1 MISGLVLI
9 LAYFIVA
16 ISPLLI
22 LLKLHVGT
30 PNETIYEIAR
40 SLALSGFVILALQP
54 VLVARLKWIERPF
67 GMDILSRFH
76 KSMGLF
82 ATLLLISHPPLLVL
96 GGGGLPL
103 IVSLDQPW
111 YILLGKAG
119 LLLLVI
125 HTFVSEYSSTLG
137 LKFEQ
142 WRRIHY
148 ILAPLIIILVFI
160 HSFETGDDLKLFP
173 MQLLWVILLIVAIA
187 AYSYHKIL
195 KPAFLARNPY
205 RVADV
210 QQETQNVWTVKL
222 VPPEGKPIY
231 DYFPGQFQFI
241 TFQRGKDLPVEE
253 HHWTISSSPTQKAF
267 VTSTIKES
275 GDFTSTIGLTKPGDT
290 AVVQAPFG
298 RFSHVFHPEDK
309 DIVFLAGGIGITP
322 FMSMLRYMRDTKSD
336 LNVILLYGNKYEA
349 DIVFRNELAEMEAS
363 QIPRLRVI
371 HVLSNPESDWPGERG
386 HIDREKLER
395 LVGSI
400 TTRTFY
406 VCGPPGMRIKLID
419 TLRKME
425 VPHEHIR
432 TEIFTL

>member
-1 MISGLVLI
+1 MISGLILVLG
-9 LAYFIVA
+9 YFVIVV
-16 ISPLLI
+16 SPLLI

-40 SLALSGFVILALQP
+40 SLALSGFAILALQP

-67 GMDILSRFH
+67 GMDIVSRFH
-76 KSMGLF
+76 KSMGVF

-103 IVSLDQPW
+103 ILSLDQPY
-111 YILLGKAG
+111 YIWFGKIG
-119 LLLLVI
+119 ISLLVI
-125 HTFVSEYSSTLG
+125 HTILSVFSPNLG

-148 ILAPLIIILVFI
+148 ILAPFIIILVFV
-160 HSFETGDDLKLFP
+160 HSFETGDDLKLLP
-173 MQLLWVILLIVAIA
+173 VQLLWVILLIVALA

-195 KPAFLARNPY
+195 KPAFLAREPY

-210 QQETQNVWTVKL
+210 QQETHNVWTVKL

-241 TFQRGKDLPVEE
+241 TFQRDRDLPVEE

-290 AVVQAPFG
+290 AIVQAPFG

-322 FMSMLRYMRDTKSD
+322 FMSMLRYMRDTKSER
-336 LNVILLYGNKYEA
+336 NVILLYGNKYEA

-363 QIPRLRVI
+363 HNPHLRVI

-386 HIDREKLER
+386 HVDREKLER

-406 VCGPPGMRIKLID
+406 VCGPPAMRIKLID
-419 TLRKME
+419 TLRSIG
-425 VPHEHIR
+425 VPYERIR
-432 TEIFTL
+432 TEIFAL